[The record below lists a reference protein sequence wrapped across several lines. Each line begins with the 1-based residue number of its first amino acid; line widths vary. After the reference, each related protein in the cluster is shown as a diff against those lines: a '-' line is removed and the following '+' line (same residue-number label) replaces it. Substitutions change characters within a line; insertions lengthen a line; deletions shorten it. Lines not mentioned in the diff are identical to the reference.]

1 MSTAIVSI
9 NLFGAVALLLFGLG
23 QVRDGMQ
30 RAFGA
35 RLKAGLAAGTRNGLR
50 SFSSGLIATIALQSS
65 TATALMVASFVE
77 RDLVVPRMA
86 QIVLLGANVGTA
98 MTAWIVALG
107 LGWLSPLLLLCGFV
121 VGRGSS
127 NARKGAGAALVGIA
141 LMLLSLHLI
150 GGATEP
156 LQTSAALSAFF
167 GMLDNAWPVAL
178 VIAAG
183 LAALASSSL
192 AVVVLILSLATSASL
207 STGLLIA
214 LVLGANLGGAVPPV
228 LATFTAAA
236 SARRVA
242 LGNLIVR
249 AVGCLA
255 ALALAGYVTPL
266 IDRLPVSRGNLPVD
280 VHLAFNLALALLA
293 APLARPL
300 SRLTMRLLPDEP
312 KATDGPLF
320 LEQND
325 LDTPVAALA
334 GASREVLGVGDL
346 VERMLVEANDALQQT
361 DPSRLAAISTLEGR
375 VDRVQHEIK
384 VYVSRVGQ
392 CQIAEEQRRRAMDIV
407 DYAINLEHIGDIIEK
422 GLLAEL
428 AKKIA
433 RGLTFSSDGHE
444 ELSRLF
450 AVTIDNLRMAQAVFA
465 TRDNAMARRLVEAKE
480 DVRRLERQSAER
492 HLQRLRDGRA
502 ESIET
507 SSLHLDMLRDL
518 KRINAHIA
526 AVAHPILDQSGLLID
541 SRIRQAAS

>member
-35 RLKAGLAAGTRNGLR
+35 RLKAGLAAGTRDGLR
-50 SFSSGLIATIALQSS
+50 SFFSGLVATIALQSS

-77 RDLVVPRMA
+77 RDLIVPRMA

-98 MTAWIVALG
+98 VTAWIVALG

-127 NARKGAGAALVGIA
+127 SARKGSGAALVGIG

-156 LQTSAALSAFF
+156 LRTSAALSAFF

-178 VIAAG
+178 VSSAG
-183 LAALASSSL
+183 FAALASSSL

-228 LATFTAAA
+228 LATFKAAA

-249 AVGCLA
+249 TVGCLA
-255 ALALAGYVTPL
+255 ALALAGYIAPH
-266 IDRLPVSRGNLPVD
+266 IDLLPVSRGNLPVD

-325 LDTPVAALA
+325 LRTPVAALA

-392 CQIAEEQRRRAMDIV
+392 SEIAEEQRRRAMDIV

-433 RGLTFSSDGHE
+433 RGLSFSSDGHE

-450 AVTIDNLRMAQAVFA
+450 AITIDNLRMAQAVFA

-526 AVAHPILDQSGLLID
+526 TVAHPILDQSGLLID
-541 SRIRQAAS
+541 SRIRQAAT